1 VSAPGHR
8 QLGEDLAPG
17 FTLIVG
23 KTELQTDL
31 SQYIKSVEFENAIDM
46 ADMIALTVINPNFMF
61 TPDAVDAPPMRD
73 AVAHR
78 AFQPG
83 NEAELRGGY
92 GPKSNHVFIGKA
104 ILAKHIPSFPKD
116 GMPTLQVKGY
126 SRSFLMM
133 NASGDL
139 NAQDDK
145 VQLAQPRQAGKN
157 DTQGELYID
166 MTSSQIVT
174 KVAAKYGFATDIDP
188 TDHKHTNRN
197 AEGIIQKKGT
207 SDYKLVQTLANMER
221 RDFYVDFDP
230 KQKRWVLHWKKPKDT
245 ATPELVFTYGTSNA
259 SLLSFE
265 TEYGIKDTIN
275 ELVVHAYDPAKQQW
289 ISIVQIEDL
298 EGPDPLLRE
307 GGGRID
313 RNSTA
318 AVQDPGVPKKASPK
332 AKAQKQHEVAVRSKE
347 IKHALSSA
355 TEFRLAAGGVAIDI
369 VAERP
374 FQDLA
379 EAARF
384 ARRWF
389 LARRDHFMVAKGH
402 IIGIETL
409 RAGQVHRFQG
419 LGSRLNGD
427 YYFIATRHK
436 FSADGVYVTEYT
448 ARKVIS

>member
-1 VSAPGHR
+1 
-8 QLGEDLAPG
+8 
-17 FTLIVG
+17 
-23 KTELQTDL
+23 
-31 SQYIKSVEFENAIDM
+31 
-46 ADMIALTVINPNFMF
+46 VINPNFMF

-83 NEAELRGGY
+83 NEVELRGGY

-116 GMPTLQVKGY
+116 GMPMLQVKGY

-174 KVAAKYGFATDIDP
+174 KVAAKYGFATDIDA

-221 RDFYVDFDP
+221 RDFYVDFEPDAEALGAALEEAEGHR
-230 KQKRWVLHWKKPKDT
+230 Q
-245 ATPELVFTYGTSNA
+245 TPELVFTYGTRNA

-298 EGPDPLLRE
+298 EGPDPRSARAA
-307 GGGRID
+307 GA
-313 RNSTA
+313 STA
-318 AVQDPGVPKKASPK
+318 TRRRRCRTPASRRRTAQRRRHRSSTRSPSA
-332 AKAQKQHEVAVRSKE
+332 AKRS
-347 IKHALSSA
+347 S
-355 TEFRLAAGGVAIDI
+355 
-369 VAERP
+369 
-374 FQDLA
+374 
-379 EAARF
+379 
-384 ARRWF
+384 
-389 LARRDHFMVAKGH
+389 
-402 IIGIETL
+402 
-409 RAGQVHRFQG
+409 
-419 LGSRLNGD
+419 
-427 YYFIATRHK
+427 TR
-436 FSADGVYVTEYT
+436 
-448 ARKVIS
+448 